1 MGLINDIGE
10 KLFGSSEG
18 KLDIEKVGLSELR
31 EEKANIK
38 ANVRM
43 KRDRHQD
50 ISNEREKLFEK
61 IINADDELLKK
72 ELAAEISAKE
82 DEMAI
87 LHNEHKELMDAL
99 RVVDGLIS
107 IKRKK
112 ESLADKGLINEIRN
126 MEKEDIIETLR
137 RADVRDM
144 IRDEKWDQLNSILK
158 GQLSPKE
165 NKNERVDEIIQQA
178 EDIKNLQ
185 DELGTKEAVKQALD
199 NRDRKREKEEEMNR
213 V

>member
-1 MGLINDIGE
+1 MGWINDISDRF
-10 KLFGSSEG
+10 FGNSG
-18 KLDIEKVGLSELR
+18 GTLDIEEVGLNELR

-38 ANVRM
+38 ATVRM

-50 ISNEREKLFEK
+50 ISKEREKLFEK
-61 IINADDELLKK
+61 IINTDDELLKK

-112 ESLADKGLINEIRN
+112 ESLADKGLISEIRN
-126 MEKEDIIETLR
+126 MEKEDIIDTLR

-165 NKNERVDEIIQQA
+165 SKSERVDEIIQQA
-178 EDIKNLQ
+178 EDIKHLQ
-185 DELGTKEAVKQALD
+185 DEMGTKEAVKQALE
-199 NRDRKREKEEEMNR
+199 NRDRQKKEEREMNR